1 MYTMYMNDSD
11 APDDDVSVAKAR
23 ERFPAILEAA
33 ESGCETV
40 ITRRGKPVAVLGPLS
55 LRRPTRHASLDSLAG
70 TGAGLWG
77 KASSHVAGLRE
88 EWE

>member
-1 MYTMYMNDSD
+1 MYMN
-11 APDDDVSVAKAR
+11 ALNHPDDDLSVAKAR

-55 LRRPTRHASLDSLAG
+55 LRRPSRQVSLDSLAG
-70 TGAGLWG
+70 TGHGLWG
-77 KASSHVAGLRE
+77 HVGRHVDALRG